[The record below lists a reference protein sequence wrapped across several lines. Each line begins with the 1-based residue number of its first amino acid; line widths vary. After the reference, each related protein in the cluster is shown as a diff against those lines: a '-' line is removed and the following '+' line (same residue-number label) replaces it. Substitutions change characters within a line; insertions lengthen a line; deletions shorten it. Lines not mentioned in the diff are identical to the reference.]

1 MLSLIDKAPKE
12 LAGDIALIDGILY
25 CSDARRGDPLFISFA
40 SLARRLGVTEH
51 EFVPAQDFAAKY
63 SGANP
68 GALEGI
74 SVTQG
79 YAINLI
85 KEAYRKNATDI
96 HIAYYGSYGII
107 KFRSLGMLKDYAKL
121 PGKPTQD
128 LIGVMYNTLST
139 STNTVTFTE
148 TARQDSRIV
157 KRSYLPKE
165 VHSIRIHSE
174 PLECDQAEDGTG
186 IFMALRLLH
195 DRTEATGD
203 LSDRLKVL
211 GYGDRDL
218 AKFEQLTERTGLTII
233 SGPTGHGKSTLLKHL
248 MDSQALK
255 NPQKNYMSI
264 EDPPEYPLFG
274 VHQVKVSTNVD
285 ANADP
290 AKRAREYTNAIAG
303 AMRSDPDVLMI
314 GEIRYPEAA
323 KAAIDSALTGHGTF
337 ATLHANN
344 AVGIIL
350 RMEALLSEAGYA
362 NPLEYLCDHNVLAG
376 LIYQRLVPVLCPH
389 CKIPLT
395 TLLNATGEDAKHKS
409 DVLPKHT
416 ENRLTRVMKHGL
428 DSVHIRGRGCG
439 QCDDLGIVSQAVAS
453 EIIVTDEVFLR
464 HVRQGNSDKAYE
476 YWLKNMEGRTYV
488 QHAIDGISEGRLD
501 PYLTELRLGVPLNFV
516 RNIAS
521 TMGEQKA

>member
-12 LAGDIALIDGILY
+12 LAGDIALIDGVLY
-25 CSDARRGDPLFISFA
+25 CSDARRGDPLFMSFSSFA
-40 SLARRLGVTEH
+40 KRLGVTDH
-51 EFVPAQDFAAKY
+51 KFVAAEKFKSEY

-68 GALEGI
+68 GALQ
-74 SVTQG
+74 SMSDTQG
-79 YAINLI
+79 YAKSLIN
-85 KEAYRKNATDI
+85 EAYKKNATDI
-96 HIAYYGSYGII
+96 HIAHYGSYGII

-121 PGKPTQD
+121 PGKRTRE
-128 LIGVMYNTLST
+128 LIGTMYNTLST

-148 TARQDSRIV
+148 TVRQDSRIV
-157 KRSYLPKE
+157 DRKYLPKE
-165 VHSIRIHSE
+165 VHSIRVHTE

-195 DRTEATGD
+195 DRTEAKGG
-203 LSDRLKVL
+203 LEERLTVL
-211 GYGDRDL
+211 GYGDKDIP
-218 AKFEQLTERTGLTII
+218 KFEQLTERTGLTII

-255 NPQKNYMSI
+255 NPEKNYMSI

-274 VHQVKVSTNVD
+274 VHQIKVSTNVD
-285 ANADP
+285 ADADP

-323 KAAIDSALTGHGTF
+323 KASINSALSGHGTF

-344 AVGIIL
+344 ALGIIL

-395 TLLNATGEDAKHKS
+395 TLLNAKGEDAKHKA

-416 ENRLTRVMKHGL
+416 ESRLTRVMKHGL
-428 DSVHIRGRGCG
+428 DSVYIRGRGCEK
-439 QCDDLGIVSQAVAS
+439 CDNLGIASQTVAS

-464 HVRQGNSDKAYE
+464 HVRQGNSDKAYD
-476 YWLKNMEGRTYV
+476 YWLKSQENQTYI
-488 QHAIDGISEGRLD
+488 QHAIEGISEGRLD

-516 RNIAS
+516 RSA
-521 TMGEQKA
+521 GEKA